1 MPSWVH
7 PGASLPPGIAA
18 HGAAAG
24 TAAGTQVRQIA
35 GEVKRMAIQHPVT
48 AAVISQDRFEKL
60 EVKKDDD
67 TFVIIS
73 RWLKEGPEKA
83 KVIILNV
90 NEARE
95 LVKFFD
101 QYFS

>member
-1 MPSWVH
+1 MVVPHPS
-7 PGASLPPGIAA
+7 
-18 HGAAAG
+18 
-24 TAAGTQVRQIA
+24 T
-35 GEVKRMAIQHPVT
+35 EAIL
-48 AAVISQDRFEKL
+48 SEDRFEKL

-73 RWLKEGPEKA
+73 RWLKDGPEKV

-90 NEARE
+90 NEASA

-101 QYFS
+101 QYFR

>member
-1 MPSWVH
+1 
-7 PGASLPPGIAA
+7 
-18 HGAAAG
+18 
-24 TAAGTQVRQIA
+24 
-35 GEVKRMAIQHPVT
+35 MAIQHPVT
-48 AAVISQDRFEKL
+48 EAVISQDRFEKL